1 MARKT
6 VVTLEDDLDGGP
18 ADETLRF
25 GVDGSEYEIDL
36 NEKNA
41 ARFHKLLA
49 PFVERARRAGRG
61 PRRVVRRT
69 AASRRRSR
77 DIRMWAKR
85 QGIALSDRGR
95 IPSGVVEQYESTL
108 GGSSER
114 AERGS
119 RRRRRLAC
127 RRPAGGPGSRH
138 QVAGPAYVRV
148 RRKGAS
154 RGPARD
160 EWPYR

>member
-1 MARKT
+1 MVRRT

-49 PFVERARRAGRG
+49 PFVDRARRAGRG

-69 AASRRRSR
+69 AASRRRSH
-77 DIRMWAKR
+77 DIRMWAR
-85 QGIALSDRGR
+85 QRGMPLSDRGR
-95 IPSGVVEQYESTL
+95 IPSNVVEQYEATAG
-108 GGSSER
+108 GGSGR
-114 AERGS
+114 AETGG
-119 RRRRRLAC
+119 RRRRRLA
-127 RRPAGGPGSRH
+127 RIIGSSAARAVEAG
-138 QVAGPAYVRV
+138 
-148 RRKGAS
+148 
-154 RGPARD
+154 
-160 EWPYR
+160 

>member
-77 DIRMWAKR
+77 DIRVWAKR

-95 IPSGVVEQYESTL
+95 IPSGVVEQYESSM
-108 GGSSER
+108 GGNSGRSETG
-114 AERGS
+114 A
-119 RRRRRLAC
+119 RRRRRLAG
-127 RRPAGGPGSRH
+127 RRPAGGAGSRRR
-138 QVAGPAYVRV
+138 VAGPAYVRV
-148 RRKGAS
+148 GRKGAS
-154 RGPARD
+154 RGLARGQ
-160 EWPYR
+160 